1 MDKSA
6 LQAVEGFLLTAEN
19 YSKEWKLLNDRC
31 DNQQLIIS
39 SHMNNIINLSTVLS
53 PNTAKHRHIYN
64 KAESNV
70 RSLKGL
76 DLNYQQFSSL
86 LIPIS
91 VGKLPNVLKLYLG
104 RNLGRENWDIDL
116 FSQCFNDEIIA

>member
-1 MDKSA
+1 
-6 LQAVEGFLLTAEN
+6 
-19 YSKEWKLLNDRC
+19 
-31 DNQQLIIS
+31 
-39 SHMNNIINLSTVLS
+39 MNNIINLSTVLS
-53 PNTAKHRHIYN
+53 PNIAKHRHIYN